1 MCLKKIKIARQEKEI
16 LDKASEIRNK
26 YKIKSLIRNI
36 KDDQIFL
43 QKKSRL
49 RQIFDK
55 YKKPKF
61 QLENSQINFS
71 QKKITSSEQSL
82 KYFLEII
89 NKNKNSNLLLEK
101 QAVFQRH
108 RLVINSLVQVK
119 NEFKNPFHS
128 QISRLSNEQKLKIEL
143 KLTYIIQKF
152 KNLS

>member
-1 MCLKKIKIARQEKEI
+1 MIKYF
-16 LDKASEIRNK
+16 
-26 YKIKSLIRNI
+26 YK
-36 KDDQIFL
+36 
-43 QKKSRL
+43 KKSRL

-61 QLENSQINFS
+61 QSENSQINFS
-71 QKKITSSEQSL
+71 QKKIIFFDQSI

-89 NKNKNSNLLLEK
+89 IKNKNSNLLLEK
-101 QAVFQRH
+101 QAVLQRH

-119 NEFKNPFHS
+119 NEFKYPFHS